1 MIDDN
6 TIIKVEEIVSPNGEI
21 DLYLK
26 LIPDESS
33 GKKKM
38 TINELA
44 KIVQE
49 GFIQVNARLD
59 RVEQMLDEHSDIFK
73 RNNLK

>member
-1 MIDDN
+1 
-6 TIIKVEEIVSPNGEI
+6 
-21 DLYLK
+21 
-26 LIPDESS
+26 
-33 GKKKM
+33 M

-59 RVEQMLDEHSDIFK
+59 RVEQRLDEHSDIFK